1 MEVGLI
7 GLAGSG
13 KTTLFRALTGM
24 AVEGYSEKAHVGI
37 ADIPDP
43 RLHVIAEHI
52 TTKKIVPAHVQLV
65 DIPSMPATGDGKK
78 LNKLLEQIRQ
88 VDALC
93 HVVRLFD
100 DGSGHVDPRADIEQ
114 METELALADLVVA
127 ESARERSTRVARSG
141 DADAK
146 ARLEFLA
153 RVVELLEAEKPI
165 RAADWNDADLA
176 FLKSYGFVSAKP
188 VLYVANVSEDDV
200 DGDSPEVGVVR
211 ERAAATDA
219 EAVVVC
225 AKLEAELAELDP
237 GDRGEMLQSLGLTE
251 PAIGPL
257 ARAANTV
264 LGLTTF
270 YTAGDKEVRAWTIP
284 HGASAPE
291 AAGVIH
297 TDIQRGFIR
306 AECYTVDDL
315 VEHRSEKAI
324 REAGKLRSEGKQ
336 YALQDGDVVHY
347 LFNV

>member
-24 AVEGYSEKAHVGI
+24 AVEGYSDKAHVGI

-52 TTKKIVPAHVQLV
+52 TTRKIIPANVRLV
-65 DIPSMPATGDGKK
+65 DIPSMPTGGDAKK
-78 LNKLLEQIRQ
+78 LNALLEQIRQ

-100 DGSGHVDPRADIEQ
+100 DGTGHVDPRADIEQ

-127 ESARERSTRVARSG
+127 ESARERATRVARSG

-153 RVVELLEAEKPI
+153 RVVAQLEADTPI
-165 RAADWNDADLA
+165 RAAEWNDADEA

-188 VLYVANVSEDDV
+188 VLYVANVTEDDL
-200 DGDSPEVGVVR
+200 DGTSPEIAVVG
-211 ERAAATDA
+211 ERAATTGA

-225 AKLEAELAELDP
+225 VKLEAELAELDAA
-237 GDRGEMLQSLGLTE
+237 DRDEMLESLGLTE

-257 ARAANTV
+257 ARAANAV

-270 YTAGDKEVRAWTIP
+270 YTAGDKEVRAWTIRA
-284 HGASAPE
+284 GAYAPE

-297 TDIQRGFIR
+297 SDIQRGFIR
-306 AECYTVDDL
+306 AECYSVDDL
-315 VEHRSEKAI
+315 IQHRTEKAI

-336 YALQDGDVVHY
+336 YTLQDGDVVHY